1 MHFLSIIAHNADT
14 GRTLKVLNK
23 LYLPKYQ
30 VFDLQ
35 INRYYSKKLFFLK
48 RENEKVLEG
57 LLCLRVRFAVYS

>member
-1 MHFLSIIAHNADT
+1 MHFLSIIAHNPDT

-35 INRYYSKKLFFLK
+35 ITRY
-48 RENEKVLEG
+48 
-57 LLCLRVRFAVYS
+57 